1 LHEENIYR
9 PLLEK
14 FFEKDIP
21 AAVHILEGM
30 SEDAASEVLQLLP
43 PELGMRA
50 IRRLQISYVADLF
63 ERFQDSYLREICPLL
78 GPQFAASLV
87 MHLSANS
94 RERIT
99 EYLSKAVKDQ
109 ISELF
114 EYPEGSVGRIMV
126 PEFITFYRQITAE
139 EAIDSIRS
147 LAKKR
152 FPATNAYVVDEEDRL
167 IGILNMQE
175 LMFASPEQRV
185 ESICSRE
192 VFALHCFTDN
202 TDAAQELAKRNV
214 FAVPVVNSENQVMGI
229 IKAEQ
234 MLHGVQEEV
243 SEDLQRIFGA
253 GANER
258 VFSDISFSL
267 KKRLPWLH
275 VNLASAFL
283 AAGVVS
289 LFEDIIAQLTILA
302 VFLPVVAGQGGNSG
316 AQSLAVVMRGIV
328 MREIPKDKLLALI
341 SKEGKLGAIN
351 GLVIG
356 VVTAGVAY
364 LWNGNPFLGLVV
376 GLGMLVNLICAGLA
390 GASIPLLLKRFGL
403 DPAQSSSIFLTT
415 VTDVVGFFAF
425 LGFAVIFQGFLS

>member
-63 ERFQDSYLREICPLL
+63 ERFQDSY
-78 GPQFAASLV
+78 
-87 MHLSANS
+87 
-94 RERIT
+94 
-99 EYLSKAVKDQ
+99 
-109 ISELF
+109 
-114 EYPEGSVGRIMV
+114 
-126 PEFITFYRQITAE
+126 
-139 EAIDSIRS
+139 
-147 LAKKR
+147 
-152 FPATNAYVVDEEDRL
+152 
-167 IGILNMQE
+167 
-175 LMFASPEQRV
+175 
-185 ESICSRE
+185 
-192 VFALHCFTDN
+192 
-202 TDAAQELAKRNV
+202 
-214 FAVPVVNSENQVMGI
+214 
-229 IKAEQ
+229 
-234 MLHGVQEEV
+234 
-243 SEDLQRIFGA
+243 
-253 GANER
+253 
-258 VFSDISFSL
+258 
-267 KKRLPWLH
+267 
-275 VNLASAFL
+275 FL

>member
-1 LHEENIYR
+1 MNQENTYR

-14 FFEKDIP
+14 FFEKDIA

-30 SEDAASEVLQLLP
+30 SEEAASDVLQLLS
-43 PELGMRA
+43 PELAMRA
-50 IRRLQISYVADLF
+50 IRRLQISYVAELF
-63 ERFQDSYLREICPLL
+63 ERFQDPFLRELGPLL

-87 MHLSANS
+87 MHLASHD
-94 RERIT
+94 RVRIT
-99 EYLSKAVKDQ
+99 EYLSREVQEQ
-109 ISELF
+109 IRELF
-114 EYPEGSVGRIMV
+114 EYPEGSVGRIMT
-126 PEFITFYRQITAE
+126 PEFITFHRLTTVE

-147 LAKKR
+147 MAKKR
-152 FPATNAYVVDEEDRL
+152 FPASNAYVIDDNDRL
-167 IGILNMQE
+167 IGVLNMQD
-175 LMFASPEQRV
+175 LMFASPEERI
-185 ESICSRE
+185 ESVCRKE
-192 VFALHCFTDN
+192 VFSLHCFTDS
-202 TDAAQELAKRNV
+202 TDAAQELAKRNI
-214 FAVPVVNSENQVMGI
+214 FAVPIVNSENQVVGV

-234 MLHGVQEEV
+234 MLHGIQEEV
-243 SEDLQRIFGA
+243 SEDIQRLFGA

-328 MREIPKDKLLALI
+328 MREIPRDKFLALI

-376 GLGMLVNLICAGLA
+376 GLGMTLDRRFPRVWFKSTKVN
-390 GASIPLLLKRFGL
+390 
-403 DPAQSSSIFLTT
+403 
-415 VTDVVGFFAF
+415 
-425 LGFAVIFQGFLS
+425 

>member
-1 LHEENIYR
+1 MNQENTYR

-14 FFEKDIP
+14 FFEKDIA

-30 SEDAASEVLQLLP
+30 SQEAASNVLQLLS
-43 PELGMRA
+43 PELAMQA

-63 ERFQDSYLREICPLL
+63 ERFQDPFLREIGPLL

-87 MHLSANS
+87 MHLASQDRA
-94 RERIT
+94 RIT
-99 EYLSKAVKDQ
+99 EYLAKEVKDQ
-109 ISELF
+109 IRELF
-114 EYPEGSVGRIMV
+114 EYPEGSVGRIMT
-126 PEFITFYRQITAE
+126 PEFITFHRLTTVE

-147 LAKKR
+147 MAKRR
-152 FPATNAYVVDEEDRL
+152 FPASNAYVIDDNDRL
-167 IGILNMQE
+167 IGVLNMQD
-175 LMFASPEQRV
+175 LMFASPEERI
-185 ESICSRE
+185 ESICRKE
-192 VFALHCFTDN
+192 VFSLHCFTDN
-202 TDAAQELAKRNV
+202 TDAAQELAKRNIFV
-214 FAVPVVNSENQVMGI
+214 VPIVNSDNQVMGVV
-229 IKAEQ
+229 KAEQ
-234 MLHGVQEEV
+234 MLHGIQEEV
-243 SEDLQRIFGA
+243 SEDIQRLFGA

-328 MREIPKDKLLALI
+328 MREIPRDKFLALI

-390 GASIPLLLKRFGL
+390 GASIPILLKRFGL

-425 LGFAVIFQGFLS
+425 LGFAVIFKGFLI